1 MKYMNIIYGTI
12 VDGPG
17 LRNSI
22 YLSGCKHG
30 CKGCH
35 NPSSWSFEAGKYF
48 SDRVLRDFINRTNM
62 DLGVQ
67 GVTISGGDPFSQN
80 LDELW
85 WLVAT
90 MYIEG
95 IRDIT
100 VYTGYTFE
108 ELLEMGPTALRIL
121 ELIKTLVDGRYVEE
135 LKCHDKKFI
144 GSSNQRIINV
154 SETLK
159 TGTIKLRRY

>member
-1 MKYMNIIYGTI
+1 MKYIDIVYGTI

-35 NPSSWSFEAGKYF
+35 NPSSWSFESGEILTRK
-48 SDRVLRDFINRTNM
+48 VLEDFIYKTLM
-62 DLGVQ
+62 DGGVQ

-85 WLVAT
+85 WLLAT
-90 MYIEG
+90 MYYEG

-108 ELLEMGPTALRIL
+108 ELLELDPDRKIL
-121 ELIKTLVDGRYVEE
+121 DLIKTVVDGKYIEE
-135 LKCHDKKFI
+135 LKCYDKKFI

-154 SETLK
+154 LETLK